1 MEMTNRERYIREVV
15 MPNHSDIVR
24 RAIERLMNQVCEEVV
39 NVHVDIEE
47 KDVGAFVS
55 TDEYGDTLDEAMTK
69 EAQTEY
75 DMRIIQRLLLE
86 TLARDEKVCWFT

>member
-1 MEMTNRERYIREVV
+1 